1 MRNRRTARL
10 AALLVLSSWVVPVAV
25 TLGVGLHLVIDPH
38 HRDERASGLALAAV
52 HGHAHELGHTHEF
65 AEPEHEHD
73 ARLADAP
80 RTPLRPVSTPA
91 AVPGDVAAFPEVT
104 PAAGYAST
112 ARPPPLSLF
121 TAHCALLL

>member
-10 AALLVLSSWVVPVAV
+10 AALLVLASWIVPVAV
-25 TLGVGLHLVIDPH
+25 TLGVGLHLTLH
-38 HRDERASGLALAAV
+38 HHHSGERAPELTLAAV
-52 HGHAHELGHTHEF
+52 HGHAHELG
-65 AEPEHEHD
+65 EPEHEHD

-80 RTPLRPVSTPA
+80 RAPLRPVSAPA
-91 AVPGDVAAFPEVT
+91 AVPTDVAAFPEVT